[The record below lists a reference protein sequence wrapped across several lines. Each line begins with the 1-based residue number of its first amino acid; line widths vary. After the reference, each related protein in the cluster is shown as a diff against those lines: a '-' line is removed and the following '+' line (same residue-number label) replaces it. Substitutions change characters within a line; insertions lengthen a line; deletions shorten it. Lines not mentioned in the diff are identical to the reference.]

1 MLIGFLNSNQ
11 WIITV
16 FWGDKCDAIRLD
28 EKQDGGTK
36 QQMNALLKCEILAT
50 WNFKCITADSSLLF
64 PMKNLMLKVSN
75 TDVFTAF
82 H

>member
-1 MLIGFLNSNQ
+1 MQFDLM
-11 WIITV
+11 
-16 FWGDKCDAIRLD
+16 K
-28 EKQDGGTK
+28 KQDGGTK